1 MPINV
6 RLASVGIHV
15 EAQVHCRARERS
27 RGQMRVGMCPLA
39 RAQRIAIW
47 ARSNGHRDDRHRG
60 QGKFPSGVVVRIRE
74 RGPPEEG
81 QRYLGRIEVQ
91 VDPVMK
97 PIATE
102 AGGKFTTLD
111 GKATIHGGSGIGTN
125 GLLHDE
131 VLRELAGG

>member
-1 MPINV
+1 MATGTIV
-6 RLASVGIHV
+6 TEARASSRV
-15 EAQVHCRARERS
+15 EAA
-27 RGQMRVGMCPLA
+27 L
-39 RAQRIAIW
+39 
-47 ARSNGHRDDRHRG
+47 
-60 QGKFPSGVVVRIRE
+60 VRIRE